1 MITKEQLKEAWENW
15 TSIAVEVHEF
25 CDMCNNG
32 NYGDILIVKMPECF
46 TFCIDC
52 SEKFKD
58 ENTYT
63 GIDWWRGVY
72 QIWKWFL
79 DREEF

>member
-25 CDMCNNG
+25 CYMCNNG

-58 ENTYT
+58 ETTYT
-63 GIDWWRGVY
+63 GIDWGWSVY
-72 QIWKWFL
+72 QIWKWFI
-79 DREEF
+79 DKEEI